1 METMK
6 TVNEQLN
13 LPLVDGGAV
22 VYQPSQYGKG
32 TEYERGYN
40 YPVLASTLGAPVYS
54 NSTGWS
60 GCNSCGSYSGADGWS
75 NGDGQHSCK
84 QACEG
89 LFAKGEEKTL
99 REACKATCGSR
110 CQMLKCNGFWP
121 TRANICLARGLSSD
135 CTLPASPTG
144 YKGTSPTGSPDDR
157 SGGTSGTGTNT
168 NETKTGMSTGAKIG
182 IAVGAVAVIGAIV
195 YFGFIRKK

>member
-1 METMK
+1 MK

-75 NGDGQHSCK
+75 NAYGVSYPALIYPAICTGTYKQQCQECKTECKDTKNLKWKEGGRSCFIS
-84 QACEG
+84 CFEG
-89 LFAKGEEKTL
+89 KVRTVQSIASQTGVSSIIQT
-99 REACKATCGSR
+99 
-110 CQMLKCNGFWP
+110 P
-121 TRANICLARGLSSD
+121 TEQKSSD
-135 CTLPASPTG
+135 NT
-144 YKGTSPTGSPDDR
+144 
-157 SGGTSGTGTNT
+157 GTGTNT